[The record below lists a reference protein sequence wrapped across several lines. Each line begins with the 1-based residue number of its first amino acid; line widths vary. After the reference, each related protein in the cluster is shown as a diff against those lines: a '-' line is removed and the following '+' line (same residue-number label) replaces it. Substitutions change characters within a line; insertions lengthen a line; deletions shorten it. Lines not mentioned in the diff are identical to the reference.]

1 MEKVLSERGKELI
14 IYQFYKFSYKE
25 LTKKGHK
32 WRCAHK
38 SCNSKLYIDED
49 KTTILSEEIKH
60 DHPPPN
66 NLERQ
71 IISNQVK
78 RKAMDNLTEKP
89 LKIISKEISNHVIN
103 NLKTDDISNI
113 RQNLYRARRK
123 NTPTLPTN
131 LRETQEA
138 LINIPTLTNKDEEF
152 LLINDS
158 ENKITAFSTMTNLK
172 FLCCQE
178 KIFMDGTFSYCP
190 KYFYQLFTIHTVNN
204 GNYIPLVFLLLPNKD
219 TKIYERAFNSLIE
232 VCTSK
237 LSIHFQPKI
246 CIVDFEQSIHKAVLT
261 VWPNIIL
268 RGCRFHLSQSWWRKI
283 QNLGLS
289 IEYKNHSSDIGKW
302 LKWIFGLPLLE
313 PENVGTCFVVD
324 FMGIKPMDERI
335 DKFCDYLVDTYI
347 DENATFP
354 PYLWSSCNISG
365 ERTTNACE
373 SFHSAFGKY
382 FYSPHPNIFVFYE
395 VLKMIQLQ
403 SYIKINSVEK
413 ENKIKN
419 HKYKKQKTI
428 ADENISKYLNGNL
441 DMFEFVKRIS
451 YHNKK
456 F

>member
-1 MEKVLSERGKELI
+1 MVVTKHRTFGTNMKKNEITPNSSVAVKNNVFFTRNLSTIIPATSENTIDIIDIKVIVTPYVVIEYPNCFAIVGKNPYIGPIPE
-14 IYQFYKFSYKE
+14 F
-25 LTKKGHK
+25 TKKGHK

-38 SCNSKLYIDED
+38 SCNSKLYIDEG
-49 KTTILSEEIKH
+49 KSTILSEEIKH
-60 DHPPPN
+60 EHPTPN

-78 RKAMDNLTEKP
+78 RKAMDDLTENP
-89 LKIISKEISNHVIN
+89 
-103 NLKTDDISNI
+103 
-113 RQNLYRARRK
+113 RRK
-123 NTPTLPTN
+123 NIPTLPTN

-190 KYFYQLFTIHTVNN
+190 KYFYQLFTIHTVEN
-204 GNYIPLVFLLLPNKD
+204 GNYIPLVFLLLPNKE
-219 TKIYERAFNSLIE
+219 TKIYEQAFNSLIE

-289 IEYKNHSSDIGKW
+289 IEYKNHSSEIGKW
-302 LKWIFGLPLLE
+302 LKWIFDLLELLE
-313 PENVGTCFVVD
+313 PKNVGTCFAVD

-347 DENATFP
+347 DENAIFP

-365 ERTTNACE
+365 ERTTNALE
-373 SFHSAFGKY
+373 
-382 FYSPHPNIFVFYE
+382 
-395 VLKMIQLQ
+395 
-403 SYIKINSVEK
+403 
-413 ENKIKN
+413 
-419 HKYKKQKTI
+419 
-428 ADENISKYLNGNL
+428 
-441 DMFEFVKRIS
+441 
-451 YHNKK
+451 
-456 F
+456 